1 MIFQPGVGGS
11 GGGLSVVDSYSTTS
25 RSQNKSYDIQPKLL
39 VATMQKEGTRT
50 SGIDELMF
58 TLFATPDSP
67 ATTTIESNTFSASIS
82 EKSINVSYSGSLDR
96 MWILV
101 LG

>member
-39 VATMQKEGTRT
+39 VVTMQKGGL
-50 SGIDELMF
+50 SGINELMF

-67 ATTTIESNTFSASIS
+67 ATTTIDSETFSVSIS
-82 EKSINVSYSGSLDR
+82 GKSTRVSYNGRLDR

>member
-11 GGGLSVVDSYSTTS
+11 GGGLSVVDSYST
-25 RSQNKSYDIQPKLL
+25 RSQTSNKSYDIQPKLL
-39 VATMQKEGTRT
+39 VVTIQIGGM

-67 ATTTIESNTFSASIS
+67 ISTTIDSKTFSASIS
-82 EKSINVSYSGSLDR
+82 EKSTHVSYYGSLDR